1 MAQKLSHQ
9 QIQEQKLLQ
18 QQRITQQ
25 QLLNVKLLSMSLSE
39 LEQNITAEI
48 DDNPALEVAYDDDN
62 IETLNSQES
71 GESGDSDNENDDAET
86 SGDGVNEKEEL
97 QDELNQ
103 ALENMGSDDEMPVE
117 GGYNYQDTSDYE
129 EMVYGDTQSFYD
141 KLNEQMGELE
151 LTEKEQ
157 HIMAYLIGTLDDDGL
172 LRKDI
177 DTLADELAI
186 YEYTDASTEEIE
198 SVLKKLQSFDPP
210 GIGGRSLQECLR
222 LQIERMDSGKLKD
235 KMLNVIDKHFE
246 SFTKKRWDKLKSD
259 MSLTDLQMESVIEEL
274 RKLNPK
280 PGAAMGET
288 IGRSMQQITP
298 DFIVYSTDDGRVF
311 FDINNGNLPQLTI
324 SDSFEEM
331 LDGYRNVDEK
341 KVSKKEQEAMVY
353 VRNKVEKANWY
364 IEALRKRQQTMKL
377 TMQNIIKWQKK
388 FFLDGD
394 ESDLRPMILKDIAD
408 KTGLDISTISRVSN
422 EKYAQTK
429 WGTFPLRFF
438 FNDGYTKD
446 DGEELSTRKMKL
458 ALKEI
463 VDKEDK
469 KHPLSD
475 EALVNIMNKQGFPIA
490 RRTIAKYRDQLG
502 IPKSLMRRN

>member
-1 MAQKLSHQ
+1 
-9 QIQEQKLLQ
+9 
-18 QQRITQQ
+18 
-25 QLLNVKLLSMSLSE
+25 
-39 LEQNITAEI
+39 
-48 DDNPALEVAYDDDN
+48 
-62 IETLNSQES
+62 
-71 GESGDSDNENDDAET
+71 
-86 SGDGVNEKEEL
+86 
-97 QDELNQ
+97 
-103 ALENMGSDDEMPVE
+103 
-117 GGYNYQDTSDYE
+117 
-129 EMVYGDTQSFYD
+129 
-141 KLNEQMGELE
+141 
-151 LTEKEQ
+151 
-157 HIMAYLIGTLDDDGL
+157 
-172 LRKDI
+172 
-177 DTLADELAI
+177 
-186 YEYTDASTEEIE
+186 
-198 SVLKKLQSFDPP
+198 
-210 GIGGRSLQECLR
+210 
-222 LQIERMDSGKLKD
+222 
-235 KMLNVIDKHFE
+235 MLNVIDHHFE

-324 SDSFEEM
+324 SESFEEM

-388 FFLDGD
+388 LFLDRD
-394 ESDLRPMILKDIAD
+394 EPDIPPMILKDIAD

-438 FNDGYTKD
+438 FTDGYTKD

-475 EALVNIMNKQGFPIA
+475 EALVKIMNKQGFPIA